1 MTAMRKTTLKIKM
14 LYNEMGGAEK
24 KIADWIFENPN
35 GIIPLSI
42 SELAEQCGC
51 GEATIVRFARR
62 IGFGGYQELKISLA
76 QEEGKA
82 EINNTI
88 SAQDSCFEIFE
99 KISNDIYCTLEM
111 TKKFINRDALNTAAD
126 LILSAK
132 KIVVFGL
139 GNSGAIALDMQHK
152 FLRVGYNIHA
162 YTDNHMQAIAASHL
176 TSTDI
181 AVGVSHSGSSRDIVE
196 ALEIARKNGAK
207 TISITNHGKSPIVKQ
222 SDCVLSTASDETQYS
237 ILGLNSR
244 IAQLAIVDAL
254 YYYVLCQ
261 NPDTHVSIKSTE
273 KALQTKK
280 Y

>member
-1 MTAMRKTTLKIKM
+1 MRKTTLKIKM
-14 LYNEMGGAEK
+14 LYNEMGSAEK

-82 EINNTI
+82 EINDTI
-88 SAQDSCFEIFE
+88 SAADSCFEIFE

-111 TKKFINRDALNTAAD
+111 TKKFIDKDMLNTAAD
-126 LILSAK
+126 IILNAK

-139 GNSGAIALDMQHK
+139 GNSGAIAIDMQHK
-152 FLRVGYNIHA
+152 FLRIGYNIHA

-176 TSTDI
+176 KSGEVAI
-181 AVGVSHSGSSRDIVE
+181 GISHSGSSRDIVE
-196 ALEIARKNGAK
+196 ALEVARNHGAK
-207 TISITNHGKSPIVKQ
+207 TIAITNHGKSPIVKQ

-254 YYYVLCQ
+254 YSYVLCR
-261 NPDTHVSIKSTE
+261 NPRTHDSIKVTE
-273 KALQTKK
+273 KSLQTKK